1 MPAATEE
8 LRGDPLLAIALD
20 PELRGRIYGRLG
32 EYCHQCRNRLNSL
45 KLSIYL
51 ARQQAPPASEGD
63 WRRVDEHYR
72 ELERRVEEVQAL
84 CRPMTLSRVTIGLDL
99 LIDDR
104 RDEWARTMAA
114 AGLDLEIIPPA
125 ERAVASFD
133 VERLGW
139 VLDLF
144 VGWRAGVVAPG
155 DPARLR
161 WWVEAGHAH
170 IAWEDTGSHPAG
182 AFEGPSS
189 PSRDWSLPLLAR
201 VVQAHGGDLRVQSE
215 RGWRLDITW
224 PSQPVTP

>member
-8 LRGDPLLAIALD
+8 LRGDLLLTIALD

-32 EYCHQCRNRLNSL
+32 EYCHQCRNCLNSL

-51 ARQQAPPASEGD
+51 AMKQATPASEEE
-63 WRRVDEHYR
+63 WRRVDDHYR
-72 ELERRVEEVQAL
+72 ELEQRVEQVQAL
-84 CRPMTLSRVTIGLDL
+84 CRPMTLSRVTLGLDL

-104 RDEWARTMAA
+104 RDAWTRTMSA

-139 VLDLF
+139 VLDLL
-144 VGWRAGVVAPG
+144 VGWRAGVAPTG
-155 DPARLR
+155 DRTKLR

-170 IAWEDTGSHPAG
+170 LVWEEPAEVEAG
-182 AFEGPSS
+182 VFGRSKPPSLA
-189 PSRDWSLPLLAR
+189 WSLPLLAR
-201 VVQAHGGDLRVQSE
+201 VVQAHGGESRIQSD
-215 RGWRLDITW
+215 RGWRLDIAW